1 MIKTYPPKLKEKV
14 VANSLWS
21 AEFTLAH
28 ASSFA
33 KYGDVYNAAGCL
45 VRISSNLTQALF
57 ALNERYFISDKRVM
71 EVTENFKILPDG
83 YIKQITG
90 ILAHP
95 GETVEELTN
104 AVAHMRTAWQRVVTC
119 SGDYYQPKFNL

>member
-1 MIKTYPPKLKEKV
+1 MIKTYPSKLKEKV

-33 KYGDVYNAAGCL
+33 KNGDVYNTAGCL
-45 VRISSNLTQALF
+45 ARISSNLTQALF

-71 EVTENFKILPDG
+71 EVIANFTILPDG
-83 YIKQITG
+83 YIGQIMG

-95 GETVEELTN
+95 GETVEELIHS
-104 AVAHMRTAWQRVVTC
+104 VAHMRAVWQSVVAC
-119 SGDYYQPKFNL
+119 SGEYYQPKFNL